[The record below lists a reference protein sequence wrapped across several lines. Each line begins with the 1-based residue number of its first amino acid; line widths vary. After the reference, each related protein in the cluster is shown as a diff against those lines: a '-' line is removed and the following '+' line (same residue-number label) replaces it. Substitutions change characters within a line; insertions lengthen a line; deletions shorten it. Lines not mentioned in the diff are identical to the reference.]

1 MRRFIL
7 KGGDFACDLL
17 ACWECALRSSFLDH
31 LQIKAPDW
39 VYWSLGEFKAGWF
52 GLGISERTCL
62 LWPCPPFR
70 PPTSGVGLVPTPPLH
85 LRGWLFVHLQQ
96 LQRLGVGARAP
107 SSEFGAKD
115 KRTTM
120 LLIVL
125 SPSWVEIRRTQ
136 APILIRVL
144 HACVGTHGSPGHVC
158 HWVGTP
164 SLEEEAPWATIFPGW
179 CG

>member
-1 MRRFIL
+1 M
-7 KGGDFACDLL
+7 
-17 ACWECALRSSFLDH
+17 
-31 LQIKAPDW
+31 
-39 VYWSLGEFKAGWF
+39 WS
-52 GLGISERTCL
+52 TCL
-62 LWPCPPFR
+62 LGMCSEILFPGSLTNKSPWLSILVTWGVQGRLIWTGHLWEDMSAVTVSSIQAPNIW
-70 PPTSGVGLVPTPPLH
+70 SGSSAHSPIASQGLAL
-85 LRGWLFVHLQQ
+85 VHLQQ